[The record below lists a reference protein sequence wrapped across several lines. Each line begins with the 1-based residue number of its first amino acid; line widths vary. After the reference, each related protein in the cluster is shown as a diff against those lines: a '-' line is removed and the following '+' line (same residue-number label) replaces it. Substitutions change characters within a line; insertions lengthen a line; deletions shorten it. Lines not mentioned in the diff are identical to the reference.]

1 MVQAKGV
8 LPKHDEDTR
17 TLFANPKTCGYFV
30 SVSLRRDL
38 GRAAA
43 QEWLQTATR
52 LVDELVVRLPAERGT
67 LEGEKVA
74 AVAVG
79 LGPSFFEM
87 DGAPR
92 FEPAIAIPAGFE
104 SGTPEDPNPIV
115 WDSAALSAVPRMA
128 ADVMFYVVSVFEA
141 RVARFVEGLSAT
153 APDVVAMAID
163 RGYQRLEGDEPF
175 GYKDGVRN
183 VLPRSERSTVAFVH
197 ADREVEEPPAADDGT
212 YLAYLRIEQLRPAF
226 IALGDEAMRDAV
238 FGRHRDG
245 TRLDLPGVDPRH
257 EPPESPTGLPNNSH
271 VRKAGPRG
279 SHDDVEIFRRGLP
292 FLETSDG
299 QVRVGLNF
307 ASFQASLDQLDTVLN
322 DWIFAPNFPDEGAGP
337 DRLLDPAGGLT
348 VMQKIGLY
356 FVPGH
361 DARHIGAALFDPV
374 RRSPKTGRLVVR
386 KRVIDPA
393 DSRRRFER
401 RGFIFRLTDAAAQ
414 QVGNDFAS
422 SSSGRAVFD
431 GELTIGQTYTVT
443 EVGAP
448 IAVVTPPP
456 VTFQMTK
463 PNQQVRI
470 INKIAQP
477 NTGYSG

>member
-1 MVQAKGV
+1 M
-8 LPKHDEDTR
+8 
-17 TLFANPKTCGYFV
+17 
-30 SVSLRRDL
+30 
-38 GRAAA
+38 
-43 QEWLQTATR
+43 
-52 LVDELVVRLPAERGT
+52 
-67 LEGEKVA
+67 
-74 AVAVG
+74 
-79 LGPSFFEM
+79 
-87 DGAPR
+87 
-92 FEPAIAIPAGFE
+92 
-104 SGTPEDPNPIV
+104 
-115 WDSAALSAVPRMA
+115 
-128 ADVMFYVVSVFEA
+128 
-141 RVARFVEGLSAT
+141 
-153 APDVVAMAID
+153 
-163 RGYQRLEGDEPF
+163 
-175 GYKDGVRN
+175 
-183 VLPRSERSTVAFVH
+183 
-197 ADREVEEPPAADDGT
+197 
-212 YLAYLRIEQLRPAF
+212 
-226 IALGDEAMRDAV
+226 
-238 FGRHRDG
+238 
-245 TRLDLPGVDPRH
+245 
-257 EPPESPTGLPNNSH
+257 
-271 VRKAGPRG
+271 
-279 SHDDVEIFRRGLP
+279 
-292 FLETSDG
+292 
-299 QVRVGLNF
+299 GLNF